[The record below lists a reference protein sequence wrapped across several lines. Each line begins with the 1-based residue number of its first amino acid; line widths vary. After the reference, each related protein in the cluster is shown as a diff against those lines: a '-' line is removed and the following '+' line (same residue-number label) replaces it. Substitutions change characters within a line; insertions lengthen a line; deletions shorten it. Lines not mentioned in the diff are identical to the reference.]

1 MSSPANRRGF
11 LRGLTTLPLIGGS
24 VALIGAPS
32 AVAASVTPGM
42 LATYSAWLDIERRA
56 LHDASC
62 ANRAANFIPYINPG
76 ANYHWGEESFD
87 RRRWGVEAQM
97 RAPIVLAAVG
107 CQLTSPEAERQW
119 EDVFRFDR
127 HGGER

>member
-1 MSSPANRRGF
+1 MTGPSNRRGF

-24 VALIGAPS
+24 VTLIGSPTQ
-32 AVAASVTPGM
+32 AAEPVTPGM

-62 ANRAANFIPYINPG
+62 VSRDANFIPYINPG
-76 ANYHWGEESFD
+76 ANYHWREAAFD
-87 RRRWGVEAQM
+87 RHRWGVEAQM

-107 CQLTSPEAERQW
+107 CPLSSSEAEQQW
-119 EDVFRFDR
+119 QDVFRFDR
-127 HGGER
+127 YGSGL